1 MSPPGLRDEAYDRR
15 GREGSDGGHVL
26 MPARLSQQA
35 IECHANA
42 ARCLRNALAASDA
55 KTRFEYLEMERMWLS
70 LADCYESSKQLMDD
84 SGIARHED

>member
-1 MSPPGLRDEAYDRR
+1 
-15 GREGSDGGHVL
+15 

-35 IECHANA
+35 IECHVNA

-70 LADCYESSKQLMDD
+70 LADCYESSKQLMDN
-84 SGIARHED
+84 SRITRREN